1 MLGAL
6 DGELVSLLA
15 LLALDAE
22 HDLLGR
28 LGLEHK
34 GSKGLGT
41 RWKCTFEVL
50 KLTHGATRFDFI
62 NCHYY

>member
-22 HDLLGR
+22 HDLLGS
-28 LGLEHK
+28 LGLEHE

-41 RWKCTFEVL
+41 RCAGSIQL
-50 KLTHGATRFDFI
+50 
-62 NCHYY
+62 NY